1 MKSSEI
7 QTVYLSFA
15 TRAFKTNVDANI
27 QEIIR
32 EAEQHNSLHDIT
44 GQLIYHAGVFVQLLE
59 GEKEKVQRLLGAI
72 ACDRTRHEN
81 LSVLFHQEM
90 QERVFNDWSM
100 AYTRL
105 DDRSLSLVNSIV
117 PWQQIIR
124 ASDSGQAVSP
134 EKIFLVFKG
143 LREQL

>member
-1 MKSSEI
+1 MKSLEV

-15 TRAFKTNVDANI
+15 TRAFKANVDANI

-32 EAEQHNSLHDIT
+32 EAEAHNSQQDIT

-59 GEKEKVQRLLGAI
+59 GKKERVQRLLGSI
-72 ACDRTRHEN
+72 ACDRARHEN
-81 LSVLFHQEM
+81 LTVLFHQEM

-100 AYTRL
+100 AYKKL
-105 DDRSLSLVNSIV
+105 DDQSLSLVNSIV

-124 ASDSGQAVSP
+124 ASDSGQVISP